1 MVEAHECAPTGSHQ
15 DFGSAKTPVGQIDAE
30 VEAVELERFADAEAA
45 EAENHLR
52 RGNLIHLIS
61 KVNNFLLKRRIE
73 FLKVTKV
80 LFFISSKFIKTLSA
94 VHIDLLT

>member
-61 KVNNFLLKRRIE
+61 KVNNFLKRRIE

-80 LFFISSKFIKTLSA
+80 FFLISSKSIKTLSA
-94 VHIDLLT
+94 VHIDLLI